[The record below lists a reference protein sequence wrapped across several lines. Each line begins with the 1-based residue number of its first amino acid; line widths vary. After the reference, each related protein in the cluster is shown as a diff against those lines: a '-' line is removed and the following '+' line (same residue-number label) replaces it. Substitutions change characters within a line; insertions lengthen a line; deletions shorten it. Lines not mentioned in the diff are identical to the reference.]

1 MAWDDSDDDDDWEKE
16 DLKLPGGPADEE
28 TWSDEEGHDVK
39 KEVAAPIPAAPPP
52 APPKPK
58 TGLEKKIEEREK
70 REAEAAAAKAAREKA
85 LEEDAALK
93 GMDAQTAEKMRRQKL
108 EEAADLDAALDTFGG
123 GGGGGTNK
131 KPAVRP
137 GPVVQAGTFEAFEPK
152 TDAEFEKLAEM
163 MQTKLAPYEGTKGHS
178 LALKALLRAACASMS
193 TDDCK
198 ELASLTAVL
207 SNDKIKADREKDKK
221 GKSKGKSKG
230 KLNISSS
237 KGGDDMDDMGDG
249 SGGSTWGGGGGG
261 RDDDFDFM

>member
-1 MAWDDSDDDDDWEKE
+1 MQLW
-16 DLKLPGGPADEE
+16 LCL
-28 TWSDEEGHDVK
+28 
-39 KEVAAPIPAAPPP
+39 AAAAPPP

-152 TDAEFEKLAEM
+152 TCVALAQAGTRTATEGI
-163 MQTKLAPYEGTKGHS
+163 KWEGLEREGT
-178 LALKALLRAACASMS
+178 
-193 TDDCK
+193 
-198 ELASLTAVL
+198 
-207 SNDKIKADREKDKK
+207 
-221 GKSKGKSKG
+221 
-230 KLNISSS
+230 
-237 KGGDDMDDMGDG
+237 
-249 SGGSTWGGGGGG
+249 
-261 RDDDFDFM
+261 